1 MLEASSSSARSNAP
15 PQGAFAKG
23 GSSFYSSHKGH
34 GGYDSFGSYG
44 HGAHGKGKSYGEKG
58 KASAPPEE
66 NYRKLQIL
74 PTDLADLTVPKD
86 RTWTLK
92 GLPSWEQVFHA

>member
-23 GSSFYSSHKGH
+23 GSSFYSNHKGH

-44 HGAHGKGKSYGEKG
+44 HGAHVKGKSYGEKG
-58 KASAPPEE
+58 KASAPPKE
-66 NYRKLQIL
+66 NYRQLRIL
-74 PTDLADLTVPKD
+74 PAELADLTVPKD

-92 GLPSWEQVFHA
+92 GLPSWDQVFHT